1 MEQIYNEMGVMGL
14 DDKKII
20 ELFNA
25 RSEQAITE
33 VQGKYGG
40 LCGKIAYNIL
50 NNYEDAEECVSTS
63 YVKLWNAIPPKNPE
77 SLCGY
82 LCRIVRNTALTAYQK
97 IKQRGFEEQL
107 VELSEVIS
115 DGYSV
120 ENSYDS
126 SELGQHINDF
136 LRGLNQKKRVVFV
149 ARYYYNM
156 SISDISQS
164 TSIGEN
170 TVKSI
175 LMRTRQELRTYLEE
189 RGISV

>member
-1 MEQIYNEMGVMGL
+1 MEDN
-14 DDKKII
+14 KII

-25 RSEQAITE
+25 RSEQAISE
-33 VQGKYGG
+33 VQGKYGN
-40 LCGKIAYNIL
+40 LCGRIAYNIL

-63 YVKLWNAIPPKNPE
+63 YVKLWNAIPPKNPK

-97 IKQRGFEEQL
+97 IKLRGFEEQL
-107 VELSEVIS
+107 GELAEVLS

-120 ENSYDS
+120 EQSYDCS
-126 SELGQHINDF
+126 QIAVYLNEF
-136 LRGLNQKKRVVFV
+136 LRAQSVKRRVVFV
-149 ARYYYNM
+149 ARYYYSM
-156 SISDISQS
+156 SISDIAQN
-164 TSIGEN
+164 TGIGEN

-175 LMRTRQELRTYLEE
+175 LLRTRQSLRTYLEE

>member
-1 MEQIYNEMGVMGL
+1 MGVIGL

-107 VELSEVIS
+107 GELSEVIS

>member
-1 MEQIYNEMGVMGL
+1 M

-20 ELFNA
+20 ELFNE
-25 RSEQAITE
+25 RSEQAISE

-40 LCGKIAYNIL
+40 LCGRIAYNIL

-63 YVKLWNAIPPKNPE
+63 YVKLWNAIPPKYPE

-97 IKQRGFEEQL
+97 IKLRGFEEQL
-107 VELSEVIS
+107 GELSEVIS

-120 ENSYDS
+120 EQKYDCTLIGKYLN
-126 SELGQHINDF
+126 EF
-136 LRGLNQKKRVVFV
+136 LRSLTQKKRVVFI

-156 SISDISQS
+156 SVSDISLN
-164 TSIGEN
+164 TGIGEN

-175 LMRTRQELRTYLEE
+175 LMRTRQSLRTYLEE